1 MISTPSPI
9 RPLNV
14 GNVVSASFR
23 LYRDHFSVYL
33 GISFRATLWIL
44 GAIVLALPIG
54 LGAFAL
60 KESPGGAAAFLA
72 LAIPAWLVG
81 LLYCTARYEA
91 GMASITRLAF
101 GELTEEPESPES
113 ALRFTQSR
121 QWSFLGGSILVGL
134 IAMVATF
141 GALLL
146 LFIPI
151 GIILAMSGVF
161 NFSRYGGGS
170 SASSSAMIIGVS
182 IAVLLGLVLLLVWIL
197 GIYWL
202 SARLYLSLVPL
213 AIETQS
219 TAMVSIQRGWSLTK
233 NSAWRLVAILF
244 IAGMLLFPLQLVV
257 SIVQNILE
265 LALRAAYPSRSV
277 EALQGIAVLV
287 SLVLGQGAG
296 ILMVPFIRTLQAV
309 IYADLRSRREGADLA
324 LRDR

>member
-1 MISTPSPI
+1 MISPPSPI

-23 LYRDHFSVYL
+23 LYRDHFGVYF

-60 KESPGGAAAFLA
+60 KDSPGGAAAFLA

-146 LFIPI
+146 LCIPI

-161 NFSRYGGGS
+161 GLSRGGS
-170 SASSSAMIIGVS
+170 SAGSSAMIIGVS

-213 AIETQS
+213 AIETNS

-244 IAGMLLFPLQLVV
+244 IAGMLLLPLQIVV
-257 SIVQNILE
+257 SVVQNILE
-265 LALRAAYPSRSV
+265 IALRAVYPSRS
-277 EALQGIAVLV
+277 ADLLQGIAALI